1 MFRLHWGPSWY
12 QTKLCTWHLRLLSSI
27 QVKVL
32 WYSDAW
38 YSSTGHLNLTSKSL
52 FREES
57 GNRLTS
63 IWIPSY
69 DLFIEFEE
77 PNKKWPLSESTQAFE
92 CRNTIPATTRCVFW
106 PVYIQWGT
114 EIFEWS
120 KRGWVANDLD
130 FLMGF
135 EIRKPDHLK
144 SWHMAAILSKTIWNP
159 NKNFWILNGWD

>member
-12 QTKLCTWHLRLLSSI
+12 QTKLCTWHLWLLSSI

-69 DLFIEFEE
+69 DLFVGFEE
-77 PNKKWPLSESTQAFE
+77 PNKTWPLSESTQAFE
-92 CRNTIPATTRCVFW
+92 SRNTIPSLCILTS
-106 PVYIQWGT
+106 VYSAGAWNLWMVKKRLGCKWSEFSNGIWNLEARPL
-114 EIFEWS
+114 EILTYGRHF
-120 KRGWVANDLD
+120 V
-130 FLMGF
+130 
-135 EIRKPDHLK
+135 
-144 SWHMAAILSKTIWNP
+144 WNP